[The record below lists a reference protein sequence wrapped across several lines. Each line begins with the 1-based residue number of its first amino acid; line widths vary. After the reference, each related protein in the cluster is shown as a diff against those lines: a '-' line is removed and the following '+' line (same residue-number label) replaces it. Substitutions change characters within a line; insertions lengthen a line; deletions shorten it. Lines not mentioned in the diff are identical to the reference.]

1 MHVEAVLANP
11 LIEQA
16 VVACLGPSPYLGGA
30 TGGIS
35 SFPGSETQE
44 LHMYLLLVKSLFIG
58 VLRSNLSTARPFPRV
73 HCRPVP
79 LSKPHA
85 EALLTR

>member
-1 MHVEAVLANP
+1 MRFSARAREDSPRELRSDV
-11 LIEQA
+11 
-16 VVACLGPSPYLGGA
+16 CLESRSGSTCYPYMYDL
-30 TGGIS
+30 S
-35 SFPGSETQE
+35 
-44 LHMYLLLVKSLFIG
+44 YLLRVKSLFIG